1 MADSPTYLRA
11 TASRCRYVGTWGTCE
26 TTITGVR
33 PEVRLLPVMRGQI
46 VGRLPAT

>member
-11 TASRCRYVGTWGTCE
+11 TASRCRYVEPCE

-33 PEVRLLPVMRGQI
+33 SVVRLLPVMRGQI